1 MLFKVHYDLDPATKT
16 NHDDRA
22 SQDAMILNGGGRQ
35 MKCWQIGRANK
46 QDMTCGI
53 SWCFSCELM
62 NEWMSKWTREWVWIK
77 LARILLLRKISSL
90 RIFAT

>member
-35 MKCWQIGRANK
+35 MKCWQIVYSKANK

-53 SWCFSCELM
+53 SSSGTRDSRDQLM
-62 NEWMSKWTREWVWIK
+62 NE
-77 LARILLLRKISSL
+77 
-90 RIFAT
+90 